1 MHVIV
6 TGGAGFIG
14 SNVAAGFLHDG
25 HRITIIDS
33 LVRPGVDRNLE
44 WLQAQAPTDRL
55 RFVRGDVRDADL
67 VRSIIGATDVHLVF
81 HFAAQTAVTTSLEA
95 PREDLEVNVLG
106 THNVLEAVRQSH
118 ARVPPMLFYT
128 STNKVYGALA
138 HRESEETSTR
148 YRFSDPELNAHGVSE
163 LEPLDFHSPYG
174 CSKGAADQYVRD
186 YARIYGLRTVVFRM
200 SCIYGPRQFGT
211 EDQGWVA
218 HFMLA
223 VAAGR
228 PLTIYGNG
236 KQVRDLLFVDD
247 LVRAFKLAAIHI
259 ETTAGN
265 VYNMGGGP
273 DNSVSVWQEL
283 RPRLEHFSAKALQVD
298 LARWRPG
305 DQPIYVSD
313 TRLAEQDFSWK
324 PRVGIDEGLRRLW
337 DWAQELNGLQPKAA
351 SEPKR
356 TSLRLPVAQPG
367 VAFAGPSA

>member
-1 MHVIV
+1 
-6 TGGAGFIG
+6 
-14 SNVAAGFLHDG
+14 
-25 HRITIIDS
+25 
-33 LVRPGVDRNLE
+33 
-44 WLQAQAPTDRL
+44 
-55 RFVRGDVRDADL
+55 
-67 VRSIIGATDVHLVF
+67 
-81 HFAAQTAVTTSLEA
+81 
-95 PREDLEVNVLG
+95 
-106 THNVLEAVRQSH
+106 
-118 ARVPPMLFYT
+118 
-128 STNKVYGALA
+128 
-138 HRESEETSTR
+138 
-148 YRFSDPELNAHGVSE
+148 
-163 LEPLDFHSPYG
+163 
-174 CSKGAADQYVRD
+174 
-186 YARIYGLRTVVFRM
+186 
-200 SCIYGPRQFGT
+200 
-211 EDQGWVA
+211 
-218 HFMLA
+218 MLA

-247 LVRAFKLAAIHI
+247 LVRAFKLAAFHI

-283 RPRLEHFSAKALQVD
+283 RPRLDHFSAKALQVD

-313 TRLAEQDFSWK
+313 TRLAERDFSWK